1 MNEKQTQYQYL
12 SFTGMVELG
21 PSHAVVQI
29 AEGYMVDDALAER
42 EARDWNE
49 AEREAVEAFAL
60 SLIDGFD
67 TEVARSDGYLR
78 RSLTPCAL
86 GAGDEFIYVVRV
98 PGQWCEWAV
107 VTPECADE
115 IRNAFF

>member
-1 MNEKQTQYQYL
+1 MNEKKTQYL
-12 SFTGMVELG
+12 SFTGTVELG
-21 PSHAVVQI
+21 PSHDVVRI
-29 AEGYMVDDALAER
+29 AEGYMVDALASR
-42 EARDWNE
+42 APRDWSE

-67 TEVARSDGYLR
+67 TEVARSDGSYLR

-98 PGQWCEWAV
+98 PGEWCEWAI

-115 IRNAFF
+115 IRNALF